1 MSTWGIFGHS
11 APELLST
18 RKLRHLLRM
27 LLILATVLSGGCAQA
42 AHNDPHESANTSK
55 VLRAEQAVPEVSSH
69 ERRA

>member
-1 MSTWGIFGHS
+1 
-11 APELLST
+11 
-18 RKLRHLLRM
+18 M